1 MLLLAERSAC
11 SPIPSP
17 HRDDGDLFVRIEAEF
32 REMPGLRLTLPQAA
46 RLFNIERNRCDAI
59 LRALVRAGRLA
70 AEGKTFVSARD
81 ARPHA

>member
-11 SPIPSP
+11 PIPSP

-46 RLFNIERNRCDAI
+46 RLFNIERNRCDEI
-59 LRALVRAGRLA
+59 LHALVRAGRLA
-70 AEGKTFVSARD
+70 AEGKTFVTARD
-81 ARPHA
+81 ARPRA